1 MRIHGSAA
9 RTAAAAGPR
18 GGGAGGA
25 HRWHSTSIIVQ
36 SETRRR
42 ARPAGGKRIVLVK
55 QIGLWAAV
63 PRDNERNA
71 PPGCWISSQVRRTGN
86 ANGRHMP
93 VKTRI
98 GQAPLLVASTVA
110 LWLVPLAEPAA
121 QLHDRCKERPR
132 ADHPPPSHTSL
143 LPKELQ
149 SKIED
154 NQIDQTMRDA
164 PQGSMP
170 ADCRPGKHRPYTKRG
185 TTAHR
190 MSRAVRPCH
199 SCTGTGLTPPTFC
212 TGAQRREVARG
223 MTSANARHRAGSLL

>member
-1 MRIHGSAA
+1 MSHLTCQCARTCHIVQPRAGARAPAAQDRARPRPGLAVRIHGSAA

-121 QLHDRCKERPR
+121 QLHDR
-132 ADHPPPSHTSL
+132 
-143 LPKELQ
+143 
-149 SKIED
+149 
-154 NQIDQTMRDA
+154 
-164 PQGSMP
+164 
-170 ADCRPGKHRPYTKRG
+170 
-185 TTAHR
+185 
-190 MSRAVRPCH
+190 
-199 SCTGTGLTPPTFC
+199 
-212 TGAQRREVARG
+212 
-223 MTSANARHRAGSLL
+223 